1 MEKQIQ
7 SALMNNPLTTEIV
20 NGSDHVGNLS
30 LMEEALTLAAAF
42 KKDQK
47 TRIIVKKN
55 RYEAQQLFSRL
66 AMLDESVNLFVMEE
80 SLRVQAIASSIEDS
94 VSQLGSLIHLSKNE
108 PQILIVNAAAYL
120 RFLPD
125 VQFFKTLRSICM
137 WVWKSQ

>member
-47 TRIIVKKN
+47 TRIIVKKT
-55 RYEAQQLFSRL
+55 ATKP
-66 AMLDESVNLFVMEE
+66 
-80 SLRVQAIASSIEDS
+80 SS
-94 VSQLGSLIHLSKNE
+94 
-108 PQILIVNAAAYL
+108 
-120 RFLPD
+120 
-125 VQFFKTLRSICM
+125 FFHD
-137 WVWKSQ
+137 